1 MSAHKQATRQR
12 TTTALVQVLGLAVWF
27 SATAVGP
34 SLQREWAL
42 EDASLV
48 WITTSVQLG
57 FVVGAVGSA
66 FLNLADRFP
75 AQYVLATSAAC
86 ASACTL
92 AFAIAANSL
101 GPAILFRFL
110 TGLFLAGIYPVG
122 MKLIASWSLPAGRG
136 KAFGILI
143 GALTIGS
150 TVPHLIGGIG
160 ILPWRQVMGVAA
172 GLALLAATI
181 SALFLRVGP
190 YVQREKPKVD
200 PRHVLALF
208 RQQRPRLA
216 NVGYF
221 GHMWEL
227 YALWAWLPIFIL
239 NSRQSREPGEVLG
252 VGIVVFATMGVGGV
266 IGSML
271 GGWAADKWG
280 RPQSAAVALA
290 ISGSCCLA
298 SPIMFRAP
306 DPLLFT
312 FLLLWGASVIADSG
326 VFSTSLS
333 ESVDRRLIGTAL
345 TTQTA
350 VGFLITVGSIQLVP
364 LFAGIVGWQYAFV
377 VLLPGPVLGV
387 LTMHTL
393 ATLKKNN
400 ERHSNDYDRAL
411 TPVRRQNRPV
421 VSHRF

>member
-1 MSAHKQATRQR
+1 
-12 TTTALVQVLGLAVWF
+12 
-27 SATAVGP
+27 
-34 SLQREWAL
+34 
-42 EDASLV
+42 
-48 WITTSVQLG
+48 
-57 FVVGAVGSA
+57 
-66 FLNLADRFP
+66 
-75 AQYVLATSAAC
+75 
-86 ASACTL
+86 
-92 AFAIAANSL
+92 
-101 GPAILFRFL
+101 
-110 TGLFLAGIYPVG
+110 
-122 MKLIASWSLPAGRG
+122 
-136 KAFGILI
+136 
-143 GALTIGS
+143 
-150 TVPHLIGGIG
+150 
-160 ILPWRQVMGVAA
+160 
-172 GLALLAATI
+172 
-181 SALFLRVGP
+181 
-190 YVQREKPKVD
+190 
-200 PRHVLALF
+200 
-208 RQQRPRLA
+208 
-216 NVGYF
+216 
-221 GHMWEL
+221 MWEL